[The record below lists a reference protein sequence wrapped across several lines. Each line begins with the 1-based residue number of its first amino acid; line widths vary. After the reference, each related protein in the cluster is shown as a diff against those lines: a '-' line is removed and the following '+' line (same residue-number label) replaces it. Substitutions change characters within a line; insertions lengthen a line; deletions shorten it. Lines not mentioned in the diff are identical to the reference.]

1 MGRCFTQQDLTLV
14 LLCNNNK
21 KIAQGNNSMADL
33 ILYTLALTLFQI
45 WLLPMAFNLSNSAYL
60 LSNRDEDIETS
71 VTYKRIKR
79 AAANLQETLPIFLT
93 LALMSMIMDID
104 NTAAASVWLGLRVA
118 HLVCYAAGIA
128 MLRSLSWVASI
139 VALIYMALALL

>member
-1 MGRCFTQQDLTLV
+1 
-14 LLCNNNK
+14 
-21 KIAQGNNSMADL
+21 MADL

-71 VTYKRIKR
+71 ITYKRIKR

>member
-1 MGRCFTQQDLTLV
+1 MGPKQELTETILTLKKEYTD
-14 LLCNNNK
+14 LFGKAPKGGKCNDAAWLQSKIDEASASGEGVNK
-21 KIAQGNNSMADL
+21 RD
-33 ILYTLALTLFQI
+33 
-45 WLLPMAFNLSNSAYL
+45 
-60 LSNRDEDIETS
+60 RDEDIETS